1 MSDTNW
7 KKDVNFVETTGYE
20 DFKDREKERRD
31 AQDAQREE
39 YFQMFFL
46 GYLYYNIVNN
56 CSRKIEIIE
65 LSQFFD
71 KIYKEFS
78 DNATVI
84 KEDNDFSK
92 YAIHNAVDNCE
103 EIKMLIE
110 KVMKQDKY
118 SKMFHISDEAVIID
132 DDFSFSPVDEFGKL
146 NQWFCGLY
154 NLKALFYMPRKFESW
169 GYGTDCHNF
178 FVKNASSGEMGS
190 VMQGI
195 CEKAIKDFEKPVMS
209 PESEKVIISPEN
221 KKLGKYL
228 AYRFIYRCGKAW
240 FRKNEGKLGEELRTP
255 WVIIEGISGASGT
268 KLDEMIKCYIKDI
281 NSKYLELANRFAFLL
296 QIGKAASIVFDT
308 HYNGKDAFYI
318 GARKYIID
326 FVNSDF
332 QRFKVWKDFNGDVYF
347 QDSVIAQLNISNM
360 TDTAMYYFKYKD
372 YLDKMALADE
382 LFKKYMRSCTDCQ
395 SVSGLEVPSFDIS
408 EKPVRYVM
416 KKKSLM

>member
-7 KKDVNFVETTGYE
+7 KKDVDFVETTGYE
-20 DFKDREKERRD
+20 DFENREKKRCN
-31 AQDAQREE
+31 AQREE

-46 GYLYYNIVNN
+46 SYLYYNIVNN

-132 DDFSFSPVDEFGKL
+132 DDFSFSPVDEFRKL
-146 NQWFCGLY
+146 NPWSCGLY

-178 FVKNASSGEMGS
+178 FVKYASSGKMGS

-195 CEKAIKDFEKPVMS
+195 CEEAIKDFEKPVMS
-209 PESEKVIISPEN
+209 PESEKIIISKEN
-221 KKLGKYL
+221 LELGKYL

-240 FRKNEGKLGEELRTP
+240 FRENERRLGKELRTP
-255 WVIIEGISGASGT
+255 GVIIEGISGASGT
-268 KLDEMIKCYIKDI
+268 KLDEMIKSYINNI

-296 QIGKAASIVFDT
+296 QIGKQPSIIFDT
-308 HYNGKDAFYI
+308 HYKGKDAFCI

-332 QRFKVWKDFNGDVYF
+332 QSFKVWKDFNGDVYF
-347 QDSVIAQLNISNM
+347 QDSVITQLNISNM
-360 TDTAMYYFKYKD
+360 TDTAMHYFEYKD
-372 YLDKMALADE
+372 YLDKMALSDE
-382 LFKKYMRSCTDCQ
+382 LFKEYMKSCTDCK
-395 SVSGLEVPSFDIS
+395 SVRNLEVSPWDIS
-408 EKPVRYVM
+408 EKPVSYVK